1 MTPSH
6 ALIVGGSR
14 GLGRAFAGQA
24 RAAGWRVSVVAR
36 HGPDPSP
43 DIASDAFY
51 AVDVSCGEAV
61 RTLLPRVVAERGPLG
76 QLVFFQRYRGGG
88 DDWEGEMATSLR
100 AARVLLEGC
109 PAAFAPERPGAVV
122 LVSSVNAQFISPKL
136 PSSYHVAKAGL
147 CQLARYYA
155 VRLGER
161 GIRVNAVCPGTF
173 IKPENE
179 RYYAEHPEVYA
190 RLAEAS
196 PLNRMGTWREMA
208 EAIFFLLSERASF
221 ITGQSLVVDGG
232 TSLRWHESLL
242 GL

>member
-1 MTPSH
+1 MTPPH
-6 ALIVGGSR
+6 VLVVGGSR
-14 GLGRAFAGQA
+14 GLGRAFAGLA
-24 RAAGWRVSVVAR
+24 RAADWRVSVVGR
-36 HGPDPSP
+36 HAPEPTPDTAA
-43 DIASDAFY
+43 DWFY
-51 AVDVSCGEAV
+51 AVDLTCGEAA

-76 QLVFFQRYRGGG
+76 QLVLFQRFRGSG

-100 AARVLLEGC
+100 AARVLLDGC
-109 PAAFAPERPGAVV
+109 PSAFAPGRPGAVV

-179 RYYAEHPEVYA
+179 RYYADHPEVYA
-190 RLAEAS
+190 RLAQAS

-208 EAIFFLLSERASF
+208 EVVFFLLSDRASF